1 MANCYIILNKYCIYT
16 ADLGL
21 LIIKLIMPDQ
31 PMGDHMNSEDNKA
44 PKYADSSISD
54 AAFKKMILW
63 FALYAG
69 LFCLGVIFVVN
80 ADKIMMSGF

>member
-1 MANCYIILNKYCIYT
+1 MNPEQQNKT
-16 ADLGL
+16 
-21 LIIKLIMPDQ
+21 
-31 PMGDHMNSEDNKA
+31 

-80 ADKIMMSGF
+80 ADKLMIGGL

>member
-1 MANCYIILNKYCIYT
+1 
-16 ADLGL
+16 
-21 LIIKLIMPDQ
+21 
-31 PMGDHMNSEDNKA
+31 MGDQMNSEDNKA

-63 FALYAG
+63 FVLYAG